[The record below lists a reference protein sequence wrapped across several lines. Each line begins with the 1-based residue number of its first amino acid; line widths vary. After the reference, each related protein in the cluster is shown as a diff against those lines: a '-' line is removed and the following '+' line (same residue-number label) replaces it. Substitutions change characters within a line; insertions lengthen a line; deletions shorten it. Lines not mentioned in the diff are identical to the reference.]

1 MNHFQS
7 LAVNS
12 LKEIQEAE
20 KKLKALE
27 PKKLWIENIK
37 KDPQKAASFYF
48 KIFDHLVQD
57 HGRSDKDWEKLSL
70 LLHLGINPLS
80 VKNNDGLN
88 PFEYF
93 YKRNREERF
102 SLNNPSKKRDDFA
115 HQNTQ
120 RLLFIANTLYHGLQ
134 DFGFTEEQLKPIH
147 KVQDLWNNYQRLIL
161 KQENTRRVA
170 FSRLLKTVQNYPE
183 DAISAVQLKHSVEL
197 RLTQEKKDEE
207 RAWKQWEAKAARDY
221 RVAIHRPA
229 SGHARNYSH
238 LADTLS
244 HEDYLLYQPLPV
256 SSQKALDDFL
266 TTFKDLDA
274 SRLSM
279 EKVLPKK
286 WVCAY
291 QRTLCRAKKQ
301 ENTRN

>member
-1 MNHFQS
+1 MKHLQQ

-27 PKKLWIENIK
+27 PKKLWIEKLK
-37 KDPQKAASFYF
+37 KDPQKAAKFYF
-48 KIFDHLVQD
+48 KIFDTLVQNK
-57 HGRSDKDWEKLSL
+57 RYADKDLEKLGL
-70 LLHLGINPLS
+70 LLHFGINPLS

-93 YKRNREERF
+93 YKRNQEERF
-102 SLNNPSKKRDDFA
+102 SLNNPSKKRDDFSL
-115 HQNTQ
+115 QNNQ
-120 RLLFIANTLYHGLQ
+120 WLLCMANTLYHNLQ

-197 RLTQEKKDEE
+197 RLTQEEKDEE
-207 RAWKQWEAKAARDY
+207 RAWKEWERQVARDY
-221 RVAIHRPA
+221 RVEIHRPA

-286 WVCAY
+286 WVCVY
-291 QRTLCRAKKQ
+291 QRTLCRAKKTQ
-301 ENTRN
+301 KTRN